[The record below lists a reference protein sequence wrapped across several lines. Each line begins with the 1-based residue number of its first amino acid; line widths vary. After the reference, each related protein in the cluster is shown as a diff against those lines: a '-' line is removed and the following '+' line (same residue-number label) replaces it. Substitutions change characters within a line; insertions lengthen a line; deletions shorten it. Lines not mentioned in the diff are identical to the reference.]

1 MDKTRIKEITE
12 RFKGRRLVV
21 LGDLMLDE
29 FIWGDVRRISPEAP
43 VPVVE
48 VRRES
53 SHLGGAGNVV
63 SNLISLGA
71 QVTVAGFVGNDAAGE
86 AIRRRCADAG
96 ADVTAILTD
105 ESRPTTRKTRVVA
118 HSQQMV
124 RFDRED
130 RRPVSSEC
138 EEAIR
143 AACVRAIDGAEG
155 LIVSDYEK
163 GAVTAALLTEVIEL
177 AHKSG
182 KPVLVDPKMRNWS
195 YYRKVDVLTPNQR
208 EAELATSIEIVDRS
222 SLESAAMRIRDS
234 LDCRNVLI
242 TRGERGMGLLG
253 ESGKLIEIP
262 TVARE
267 VFDVTGAGDTVIA
280 TLALGLVA
288 GATIEEASI
297 IANHAAGVVVG
308 KVGTATVSLAELVA
322 AMNEKRNHGTY
333 GKRTEDTEGD
343 LG

>member
-1 MDKTRIKEITE
+1 MDKARMTEITE
-12 RFKGRRLVV
+12 GFKGRRLVV

-48 VRRES
+48 VRHES

-63 SNLISLGA
+63 SNLIGLGA
-71 QVTVAGFVGNDAAGE
+71 KVAVAGFVGKDVAGE
-86 AIRRRCADAG
+86 AVRRRCEESG
-96 ADVTAILTD
+96 ADVAAILTD
-105 ESRPTTRKTRVVA
+105 DSRPTTLKTRVIA

-130 RRPVSSEC
+130 KRPVSPER
-138 EEAIR
+138 EAEIR
-143 AACVRAIDGAEG
+143 DACSRAVASAEG
-155 LIVSDYEK
+155 LIISDYEK
-163 GAVTAALLTEVIEL
+163 GAVTRSVLTAVIGL
-177 AHKSG
+177 ARSQG

-195 YYRKVDVLTPNQR
+195 YYAGVDVITPNQR
-208 EAELATSIEIVDRS
+208 EAELATSIEIVDDA
-222 SLESAAMRIRDS
+222 SLKSAAISIRQF

-242 TRGERGMGLLG
+242 TRGERGMALLDDAG
-253 ESGKLIEIP
+253 RLIEIP

-297 IANHAAGVVVG
+297 IANYAAGVVVG
-308 KVGTATVSLAELVA
+308 KVGTAAVSLQELVT
-322 AMNEKRNHGTY
+322 AMG
-333 GKRTEDTEGD
+333 G
-343 LG
+343 